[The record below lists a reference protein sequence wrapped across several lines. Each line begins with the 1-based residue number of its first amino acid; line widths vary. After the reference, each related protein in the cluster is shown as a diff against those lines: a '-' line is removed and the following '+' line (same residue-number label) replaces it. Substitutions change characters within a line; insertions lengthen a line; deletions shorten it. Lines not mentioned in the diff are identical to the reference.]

1 MGFPYRFSVSNNTC
15 RQAPQGG
22 IGVSRKS
29 FSVRAAMAS
38 VLLLDPDIE
47 NWRKT
52 KWYVL
57 HKDQMGRLHFLD
69 WFR

>member
-38 VLLLDPDIE
+38 VF
-47 NWRKT
+47 T
-52 KWYVL
+52 A
-57 HKDQMGRLHFLD
+57 
-69 WFR
+69 